1 MGLTERQQLERALRE
16 SMAAAAAEGG
26 LQQEEVEEPPAL
38 LRAVYTKAGVRAGLP
53 EGDGAGAG
61 CKARSRRERE
71 LASLAPWA
79 WDPKVETHKPGRAM
93 MRDFSEVRRTKGREG
108 EEGGRPGL
116 VPARRATGGAGRR

>member
-38 LRAVYTKAGVRAGLP
+38 LRAVYTKAGGRLP
-53 EGDGAGAG
+53 AEGDGSGAG
-61 CKARSRRERE
+61 CKAKSRRERE

-93 MRDFSEVRRTKGREG
+93 MRDFSEVRRRG
-108 EEGGRPGL
+108 E
-116 VPARRATGGAGRR
+116 